1 MDVTQH
7 MHYASRPE
15 TVAQAWKKIK
25 ALILAEVGLAKLNLP
40 YLKKRLPTAPPH
52 PPCATL
58 RNATV

>member
-25 ALILAEVGLAKLNLP
+25 ALILAEVGLAKLSTP
-40 YLKKRLPTAPPH
+40 YLMKQLPL
-52 PPCATL
+52 L
-58 RNATV
+58 RKVSKEAYRP